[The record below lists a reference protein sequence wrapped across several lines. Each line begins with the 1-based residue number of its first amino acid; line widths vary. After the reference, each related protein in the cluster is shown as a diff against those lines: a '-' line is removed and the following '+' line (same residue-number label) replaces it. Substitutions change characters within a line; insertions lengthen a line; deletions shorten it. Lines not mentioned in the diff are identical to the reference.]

1 MKKVIRLSESQLV
14 NIIKKIIKE
23 EKKKPN
29 PIMSLPFDKL
39 LDFFKDI
46 DNSEITF
53 VKDND
58 DEDIDD
64 NEDDVTYESYFR
76 KK

>member
-1 MKKVIRLSESQLV
+1 MKYLITESQLV

-29 PIMSLPFDKL
+29 PIMSLPSDKL
-39 LDFFKDI
+39 LDFFKNM

-64 NEDDVTYESYFR
+64 NEDDVTYENYFR

>member
-1 MKKVIRLSESQLV
+1 MKYLITESQLV

-29 PIMSLPFDKL
+29 PIMSLPSDKL
-39 LDFFKDI
+39 LDFFKDM

-64 NEDDVTYESYFR
+64 NEDDVTYESYF
-76 KK
+76 KKNN

>member
-29 PIMSLPFDKL
+29 PIMSLPLDKL
-39 LDFFKDI
+39 LDFFKDM
-46 DNSEITF
+46 DNSEIT
-53 VKDND
+53 VVRDND

-64 NEDDVTYESYFR
+64 NEDDMTYENYFR

>member
-1 MKKVIRLSESQLV
+1 
-14 NIIKKIIKE
+14 
-23 EKKKPN
+23 
-29 PIMSLPFDKL
+29 MSLPFDKL
-39 LDFFKDI
+39 LDFFKDM